1 MKVSSKKLPLATA
14 IIGVLSLQ
22 VAQADDMAQP
32 HVSLEA
38 LNAEIDRQGTKVKTN
53 VVTLQEKDEST
64 ATDLRGLLQSEPS
77 IDFSGGNGTS
87 SYLTMRGM
95 GQNSIDVKVDNAYSD
110 SQILYHQGRH
120 ILDPSLVKI
129 VSVQKG
135 AGSASAGIGAT
146 NGAIVAKT
154 LDAHDLLKDSDKDW
168 GIKVNAGYSSN
179 DEHSY
184 GVTGFGKADNFDFL
198 VSYNE
203 TSQDNYKPGRK
214 TGQKDSATA
223 PGKYYSSWTASGDP
237 AKDCATQN
245 GGTICKS
252 PTHPSDEVAFQ
263 AMDKES
269 YLIKAGYNLG
279 EHRFVLS
286 HFNTTNK
293 GVRNVREEFEWVVI
307 PPSTINYGGHRK
319 LSMQNTNLEYKGN
332 VGALGTAEANVYFMK
347 NERKSGDDKF
357 SGYAGNVKGSNDT
370 SVKTTGANLGFD
382 KHINNDTLF
391 KYGVN
396 YRHQETTPNR
406 INNGS
411 TQTTEKDDIG
421 VYGEIIADI
430 GNFTLTGGMRYDHFD
445 YTSVSNKKV
454 SDGTFNPSVG
464 IIWQATPDLS
474 FNAVHNYAT
483 RSPRL
488 VDALLSSGS
497 RAADIADGT
506 KAEQAKNTEIGFNYN
521 NGNLSVDGTYFWQEI
536 DNLLTSGAR
545 HRPGDKHNTIFNVG
559 FAKNKGYE
567 INTRY
572 RWNGFTARLGVA
584 ESNPEY
590 YSGNNAEGN
599 PIRFD
604 NREFGSTIGRTWTAG
619 LAYRFANPNVE
630 IGVNHRKVDDV
641 KGQSAYMTPI
651 SGSRGNNLDLIKYG
665 YDVTDIYANWKPF
678 NNDKLNVNFAVNNV
692 GDEFYYSHSAING
705 LPGVGREYRVG
716 VNFTY

>member
-1 MKVSSKKLPLATA
+1 MKHTLKRLPLVVA
-14 IIGVLSLQ
+14 VLGALS
-22 VAQADDMAQP
+22 VQAAMAQDEP
-32 HVSLEA
+32 EVTLDT
-38 LNAEIDRQGTKVKTN
+38 LNVTVDRQGAKVKTN

-64 ATDLRGLLQSEPS
+64 ATGLRELLKSEPA

-87 SYLTMRGM
+87 SYLTIRGM

-120 ILDPSLVKI
+120 MLDPSLVKI

-154 LDAHDLLKDSDKDW
+154 VDAQDLLKHTDKDW
-168 GIKVNAGYSSN
+168 GVKVNAGYSSN

-203 TSQDNYKPGRK
+203 ASQDNYKPGKK

-223 PGKYYSSWTASGDP
+223 PGKYFSSWTATGDT
-237 AKDCATQN
+237 ATDCATQR
-245 GGTICKS
+245 GQTLCKD
-252 PTHPSDEVAFQ
+252 PNHPSDEVAFQ

-269 YLIKAGYNLG
+269 YLLKAGYNLG
-279 EHRFVLS
+279 DNRFVLS

-293 GVRNVREEFEWVVI
+293 GVRNVREEFEWVI
-307 PPSTINYGGHRK
+307 MAPGTINYGGYRE
-319 LSMQNTNLEYKGN
+319 LSMQNTNLEYTGN
-332 VGALGTAEANVYFMK
+332 AGLLGKAEANVYYMK
-347 NERKSGDDKF
+347 NERESGDDKF
-357 SGYAGNVKGSNDT
+357 SGYAGNVLGSNTT

-382 KHINNDTLF
+382 KYVNDDTLF

-406 INNGS
+406 SNNGAE
-411 TQTTEKDDIG
+411 QTTEKDDIG
-421 VYGEIIADI
+421 VYGEIIGNI

-445 YTSVSNKKV
+445 YTSVSGKKV
-454 SDGTFNPSVG
+454 SDGALNPSMG
-464 IIWQATPDLS
+464 IIWQATPALS

-506 KAEQAKNTEIGFNYN
+506 KAEQAKNTEVGFNYN
-521 NGNLSVDGTYFWQEI
+521 NGNFSVDGTYFWQEI

-572 RWNGFTARLGVA
+572 RWNGFIARLGVA

-590 YSGNNAEGN
+590 YSGNNAEGD

-619 LAYRFANPNVE
+619 LAYRFANPNLE

-651 SGSRGNNLDLIKYG
+651 SGSRGNNLNLIKYG

-705 LPGVGREYRVG
+705 LPGAGREYRVG